1 MRGCYFTLTATCALV
16 QQHWKPPPP
25 SPVESLP
32 WTRRIYSPGALNVAV
47 VVALPPSS
55 IATFG
60 FWFSNFTAPG
70 PRNIVQVMAIGG
82 GGVNA
87 DSGLAPRPAP
97 PRPGAAASPVAPAAA
112 SPAPGVVPRAAAPR
126 PRPRPSGTLI
136 FAPSSVAHSVS
147 VSGVPTVAVYFSA
160 MPTGAPV
167 NSGPP
172 SRNFSFGG
180 VFLFA
185 ASSNGSTT

>member
-1 MRGCYFTLTATCALV
+1 M
-16 QQHWKPPPP
+16 
-25 SPVESLP
+25 
-32 WTRRIYSPGALNVAV
+32 YSPGALNVAV

-55 IATFG
+55 ITTFG
-60 FWFSNFTAPG
+60 FWLSNFTAPG
-70 PRNIVQVMAIGG
+70 PRNIVQVMAIG

-136 FAPSSVAHSVS
+136 FAP
-147 VSGVPTVAVYFSA
+147 
-160 MPTGAPV
+160 
-167 NSGPP
+167 
-172 SRNFSFGG
+172 
-180 VFLFA
+180 
-185 ASSNGSTT
+185 